1 MRMYTFSDINLA
13 KTLIIMDLA
22 RKQFMHVNYPEIP
35 YFLF

>member
-1 MRMYTFSDINLA
+1 MRMYTFSDLA